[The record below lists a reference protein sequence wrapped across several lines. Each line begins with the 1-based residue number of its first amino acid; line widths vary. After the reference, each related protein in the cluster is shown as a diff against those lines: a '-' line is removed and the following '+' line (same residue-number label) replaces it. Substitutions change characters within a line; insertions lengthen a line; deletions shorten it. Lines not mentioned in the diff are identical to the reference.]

1 MPGEEEIRGAGFEPS
16 KRVSQRITPDLHNGF
31 TERPTQRGPFSF
43 FVAKIETQA
52 HKPAA
57 GRAARVFVLLACA
70 SIKLCLRV
78 ARRKQTNTMST
89 NMKALR
95 KMQPARGLSMEPAQV
110 PVIGPADVLVRV
122 KAASIC
128 GTDLHIYGWDRWS
141 QGRIKPPVTLG
152 HEFCGVIERIGDEV
166 AALALKPG
174 DFVSAEMH
182 VNCGHC
188 HQCRVGEAHI
198 CPNVKII
205 GIDQDGAFADFVR
218 IPAANIIKLDPG
230 IPEHYGAILDPLG
243 NAVHT
248 VLAGAIAGQ
257 SVLVTGCGPIGLMSI
272 VVAKA
277 CGSSAVFATETNE
290 HRRAMARRMG
300 ADVVINP
307 VAEDAVKKILGETD
321 GTGVDVLL
329 EMSGNPTAIQQGFK
343 ALRAG
348 GRASLLGIPTESVPL
363 DLVNDVI
370 FKGATVQG
378 IYGRRM
384 YGTWVQMT
392 ALLKAGRLNLDPLFD
407 ERISL
412 EKFEDAFRKLQSG
425 LAGKI
430 LLYPNGLQH

>member
-1 MPGEEEIRGAGFEPS
+1 M
-16 KRVSQRITPDLHNGF
+16 
-31 TERPTQRGPFSF
+31 
-43 FVAKIETQA
+43 
-52 HKPAA
+52 AA
-57 GRAARVFVLLACA
+57 
-70 SIKLCLRV
+70 
-78 ARRKQTNTMST
+78 T
-89 NMKALR
+89 MKALR
-95 KMQPARGLSMEPAQV
+95 KMNAGRGLSMESAPVPA
-110 PVIGPADVLVRV
+110 IGATDVLVRV
-122 KAASIC
+122 KTASIC

-152 HEFCGVIERIGDEV
+152 HEFCGVVERVGEEV
-166 AALALKPG
+166 TAVKAG

-198 CPNVKII
+198 CQNLRII
-205 GIDQDGAFADFVR
+205 GIDQDGAFAEFVK
-218 IPAANIIKLDPG
+218 IPASNIWKLDPA

-248 VLAGAIAGQ
+248 VLAGPIAGQ
-257 SVLVTGCGPIGLMSI
+257 TVLVTGCGPIGLMSI
-272 VVAKA
+272 AVAKA
-277 CGSSAVFATETNE
+277 CGSSTVFATETNE
-290 HRRAMARRMG
+290 KRRAMAKKMG
-300 ADVVINP
+300 ADVVLNP
-307 VAEDAVKKILGETD
+307 AVEDAVARILAETN
-321 GTGVDVLL
+321 GTGVDALL

-392 ALLKAGRLNLDPLFD
+392 ALLKAGRLDLEPLFG
-407 ERISL
+407 EREPL
-412 EKFEDAFRKLQSG
+412 EKFENAFAKLQGG

-430 LLYPNGLQH
+430 LLYPNGISR

>member
-1 MPGEEEIRGAGFEPS
+1 MPS
-16 KRVSQRITPDLHNGF
+16 
-31 TERPTQRGPFSF
+31 
-43 FVAKIETQA
+43 
-52 HKPAA
+52 
-57 GRAARVFVLLACA
+57 
-70 SIKLCLRV
+70 
-78 ARRKQTNTMST
+78 M
-89 NMKALR
+89 MKALR
-95 KMQPARGLSMEPAQV
+95 KMHAARGLSFENV
-110 PVIGPADVLVRV
+110 PVPSIGAADVLVRV
-122 KAASIC
+122 RTASIC

-152 HEFCGVIERIGDEV
+152 HEFCGVVERVGEEV
-166 AALALKPG
+166 TAVKAG

-188 HQCRVGEAHI
+188 HQCRLGEAHI
-198 CPNVKII
+198 CQNLRII
-205 GIDQDGAFADFVR
+205 GIDQDGAFAEFVK
-218 IPAANIIKLDPG
+218 IPAPNIWKLDAA

-257 SVLVTGCGPIGLMSI
+257 TVLVTGSGPIGLMAI
-272 VVAKA
+272 AVAKA
-277 CGSSAVFATETNE
+277 CGSSTVFATETNE
-290 HRRAMARRMG
+290 QRRAMAKKMG
-300 ADVVINP
+300 ADVVLNP
-307 VAEDAVKKILGETD
+307 AQTDSVAQIKAETS

-329 EMSGNPTAIQQGFK
+329 EMSGNPAAIQQGFR

-392 ALLKAGRLNLDPLFD
+392 ALLKAGRLNLEPLFG
-407 ERISL
+407 ERTAMA
-412 EKFEDAFRKLQSG
+412 KFENAFALLQGG

-430 LLYPNGLQH
+430 LMYPDGIEKAR

>member
-1 MPGEEEIRGAGFEPS
+1 MP
-16 KRVSQRITPDLHNGF
+16 T
-31 TERPTQRGPFSF
+31 T
-43 FVAKIETQA
+43 
-52 HKPAA
+52 
-57 GRAARVFVLLACA
+57 
-70 SIKLCLRV
+70 
-78 ARRKQTNTMST
+78 
-89 NMKALR
+89 MKALR
-95 KMQPARGLSMEPAQV
+95 KMQPARGLSFETATVPA
-110 PVIGPADVLVRV
+110 IGPADVLVRV
-122 KAASIC
+122 KTASIC

-152 HEFCGVIERIGDEV
+152 HEFCGVVERVGGEV
-166 AALALKPG
+166 SAVRAG

-198 CPNVKII
+198 CQNLRII
-205 GIDQDGAFADFVR
+205 GIDQDGAFAEFVK
-218 IPAANIIKLDPG
+218 IPASNIVKLDAS

-248 VLAGAIAGQ
+248 VLAGPIAGRT
-257 SVLVTGCGPIGLMSI
+257 VVVTGCGPIGLMAI
-272 VVAKA
+272 AVAKA
-277 CGSSAVFATETNE
+277 CGSSTVFATETNE
-290 HRRAMARRMG
+290 HRRSMANKMG
-300 ADVVINP
+300 ADVVVNP
-307 VAEDAVKKILGETD
+307 AAEDAVKKILGETS

-329 EMSGNPTAIQQGFK
+329 EMSGNPTAIQQGFQ

-384 YGTWVQMT
+384 YETWVQMT
-392 ALLKAGRLNLDPLFD
+392 ALLKAGRLNLEPLFG
-407 ERISL
+407 ERAPL
-412 EKFEDAFRKLQSG
+412 EKFETAFAKLQGG

-430 LLYPNGLQH
+430 LLYPDGMPA